1 MSRRMAARWA
11 NGRAERRWGIAW
23 LAVGLA
29 LAQPTLAAEDKL
41 LLWGDTHLHTSY
53 SIDAF
58 MNGNLTADP
67 HTAYRFAKGLP
78 VIHPHHRARL
88 QIDEPLDFLVVSD
101 HAEFLGAMRHIYRH
115 GIETEDGGWWD
126 ALVYWYTTR
135 TIRNAIDAGEAAD
148 QFRGLLPESTD
159 PRAAAAAPL
168 DLGRAPLPP
177 MDAEQARAW
186 REVAAAA
193 DAHNEPGRFTAFI
206 GWEWSSMPGG
216 ANLHRVVMTDADAT
230 QAASF
235 QPFSA
240 INSPYP
246 EDLWRWLERTA
257 DATGARF
264 LAIPHNSN
272 ISKGMMFPDLTMR
285 GAALDA
291 DYARLRMRWEK
302 IVEVTQ
308 TKGDSEVH
316 PALAPND
323 EFANFERYPFFLQRD
338 PAADAYAANAG
349 DYARSALQ
357 RGLALGER
365 LGVNPF
371 QFGLIGSTDSH
382 TGLATAAED
391 NFGGKMAL
399 DSTPESKDIVV
410 ISGGATGWTM
420 SASGLA
426 AVWATANTRA
436 AILSAMQRRETYA
449 TTGPRIRLRFFGG
462 WQGGEGNAEAD
473 AGIEDG
479 RTPMGGELGRP
490 VGGAKLVFEVEAL
503 KAPAGANLDR
513 VQIVKGWLNAA
524 GQAQEQVFDVAW
536 AGERERS
543 SAGKVPAVGNT
554 VDLATGRYRNVI
566 GATELGTA
574 WADPTFDPDRPAFY
588 YARVLE
594 IPTPRHTHLDALALA
609 MERADHGPP
618 TIQERAYSSPIWYT
632 PERGAGA
639 DE

>member
-1 MSRRMAARWA
+1 MSRRMAAR
-11 NGRAERRWGIAW
+11 RASGTAAPRWGVAA
-23 LAVGLA
+23 LAAGLA
-29 LAQPTLAAEDKL
+29 LAPPTLAAEDKL
-41 LLWGDTHLHTSY
+41 LLWGDAHLHTSY

-78 VIHPHHRARL
+78 VAHPHHGARL

-101 HAEFLGAMRHIYRH
+101 HAEFLGGMRHIYRH
-115 GIETEDGGWWD
+115 GIETEDVGWWD

-135 TIRNAIDAGEAAD
+135 TIRNTIDAGEAAD
-148 QFRGLLPESTD
+148 QFRGLLPESID
-159 PRAAAAAPL
+159 PSAAAAAPL
-168 DLGRAPLPP
+168 DLGGAPLPP
-177 MDAEQARAW
+177 MEDEQARAW

-235 QPFSA
+235 RPFSA

-257 DATGARF
+257 AATGARF

-272 ISKGMMFPDLTMR
+272 ISKGMMFPNQTLR
-285 GAALDA
+285 GETLDA
-291 DYARLRMRWEK
+291 DHARLRMRWEK
-302 IVEVTQ
+302 VVEVTQ
-308 TKGDSEVH
+308 IKGDSEVH

-323 EFANFERYPFFLQRD
+323 EFADFERYPFFLQRD
-338 PAADAYAANAG
+338 PAADVYAPSAG
-349 DYARSALQ
+349 DYARPALK
-357 RGLALGER
+357 RGLTLGER

-382 TGLATAAED
+382 TGLTTAEED
-391 NFGGKMAL
+391 NFGGKMAM
-399 DSTPESKDIVV
+399 DSTPETKDAVV

-426 AVWATANTRA
+426 AVWATANTRQ

-449 TTGPRIRLRFFGG
+449 TTGPRIRLRFFAS
-462 WQGGEGNAEAD
+462 WQGGDAG

-479 RTPMGGELGRP
+479 RTPMGGELTRP
-490 VGGAKLVFEVEAL
+490 FAGATPVFEVEAL

-513 VQIVKGWLNAA
+513 AQIIKGWLDAA

-536 AGERERS
+536 AGERQRS

-554 VDLATGRYRNVI
+554 VDLTTGRYRNSI
-566 GATELGTA
+566 GTTELSA
-574 WADPTFDPDRPAFY
+574 SWRDPTFDPNQPAFY

-594 IPTPRHTHLDALALA
+594 IPTPRHTHLDALALG
-609 MERADHGPP
+609 MERADYGPP
-618 TIQERAYSSPIWYT
+618 TIQERAYSSPIWYR
-632 PERGAGA
+632 PAGVPSA
-639 DE
+639 NE

>member
-1 MSRRMAARWA
+1 MSKRMAARWA
-11 NGRAERRWGIAW
+11 SGRAAPRWGVAA
-23 LAVGLA
+23 LAAGLA

-115 GIETEDGGWWD
+115 GIETEDAGWWD

-240 INSPYP
+240 IDSPYP

-257 DATGARF
+257 AATGARF

-308 TKGDSEVH
+308 TKGDS
-316 PALAPND
+316 
-323 EFANFERYPFFLQRD
+323 
-338 PAADAYAANAG
+338 
-349 DYARSALQ
+349 
-357 RGLALGER
+357 LGER

-399 DSTPESKDIVV
+399 DSTPESKGIVV

-462 WQGGEGNAEAD
+462 WQGGDGNVEAGT
-473 AGIEDG
+473 GIEDG

-574 WADPTFDPDRPAFY
+574 WTDPTFDPDQPAFY

-594 IPTPRHTHLDALALA
+594 IPTPRHTHLDALALG